1 MRSDGFRNAEEG
13 NVMKIAVIGGG
24 GTLGSCTAYTLA
36 LKGLADE
43 LVLLDINHQL
53 ALAHLM
59 DITTAMVGI
68 QNTKM
73 WVGSDED
80 LDQSDIVIV
89 VAGIPHQP
97 GLSHLEMLRA
107 NLPLM
112 RDILRKIDAYCPEA
126 IVITAT
132 NPADSIN
139 LGMHLMSTKLVRTKL
154 LGYNLNDSLRFQ
166 QTVAK
171 ELGKKSTE
179 VEALALGEH
188 AGTLALIFSSVRV
201 SKRPITLSDEAKE
214 RLKLEVPKMLKSYV
228 ELGINRTAGWT
239 SASGI
244 SRMVESIAT
253 DSREV
258 FPCSAILQG
267 EYGYK
272 GISMGVPV
280 ILGKQGIDRILELDL
295 SQDEKKD
302 LDRSARSLETKAR
315 LVREFVNENR
325 RE

>member
-1 MRSDGFRNAEEG
+1 
-13 NVMKIAVIGGG
+13 MKIAIIGGG

-43 LVLLDINHQL
+43 LVLLDVNHHL
-53 ALAHLM
+53 VSAHLM
-59 DITTAMVGI
+59 DITTAIVGI
-68 QNTKM
+68 QNTKI
-73 WVGSDED
+73 WAGSDED
-80 LDQSDIVIV
+80 LNHSDIVIV
-89 VAGIPHQP
+89 LAGIPHQP

-112 RDILRKIDAYCPEA
+112 RDILLKIETYCPKA

-132 NPADSIN
+132 NPVDSIN
-139 LGMHLMSTKLVRTKL
+139 LGLFLMSTKLPRTKL
-154 LGYNLNDSLRFQ
+154 LGYDLNDSLRFQ
-166 QTVAK
+166 QIVAK

-188 AGTLALIFSSVRV
+188 AESLALIFSSVRV
-201 SKRPITLSDEAKE
+201 NKQPITISNEAKE
-214 RLKLEVPKMLKSYV
+214 RLKMEVPNLLKSYI

-244 SRMVESIAT
+244 SQMVESIAT
-253 DSREV
+253 DSRKV
-258 FPCSAILQG
+258 SPCSAVLEG

-272 GISMGVPV
+272 EISMGVPV
-280 ILGKQGIDRILELDL
+280 ALGKQGISSIIELDL

-302 LDRSARSLETKAR
+302 LDHSARALETKAR
-315 LVREFVNENR
+315 LVREFVDQNP
-325 RE
+325 

>member
-1 MRSDGFRNAEEG
+1 
-13 NVMKIAVIGGG
+13 MKIAIIGGG

-43 LVLLDINHQL
+43 LVLLDVNHHL
-53 ALAHLM
+53 VSAHLM
-59 DITTAMVGI
+59 DITTAIVGI
-68 QNTKM
+68 QNTKI
-73 WVGSDED
+73 WAGNDKD
-80 LDQSDIVIV
+80 LNHSDIVIV

-112 RDILRKIDAYCPEA
+112 RDILLKIETYCPKA

-132 NPADSIN
+132 NPVDSIN
-139 LGMHLMSTKLVRTKL
+139 LGLFLMSTKLPRTKL
-154 LGYNLNDSLRFQ
+154 LGYDLNDSLRFQ
-166 QTVAK
+166 QIVAK

-188 AGTLALIFSSVRV
+188 AESLALIFSSVRV
-201 SKRPITLSDEAKE
+201 NKQPITISNEAKE
-214 RLKLEVPKMLKSYV
+214 RLKMEVPNLLKSYI

-244 SRMVESIAT
+244 SQMVESIAT
-253 DSREV
+253 DSRKV
-258 FPCSAILQG
+258 SPCSAVLEG

-272 GISMGVPV
+272 EISMGVPV
-280 ILGKQGIDRILELDL
+280 ALGKQGISSIIELDL

-302 LDRSARSLETKAR
+302 LDHSARALETKAR
-315 LVREFVNENR
+315 LVREFVDQNP
-325 RE
+325 